1 MAMRKGLDGGFLK
14 SVAGAVGGWQFNEA
28 MLRQTLPATQLSV
41 VVSLNL
47 PHSGTKDVK
56 ILDI

>member
-14 SVAGAVGGWQFNEA
+14 CVAGAVGGWQFNEA

-47 PHSGTKDVK
+47 PHSGTKEIK
-56 ILDI
+56 